1 MACSIFLFG
10 SPFFS
15 VFLTNKNQSFYAI
28 LVVCFGSLAWILE
41 RNRRLSCFWP
51 AAFAFFIASVALL
64 FLSTGFLNLP
74 SDPLNPVRAIALDK
88 VSQALH
94 IVPIILLMTFLVRE
108 DLMNLYIARGDL
120 RASLTFG
127 LISFAGFAIAS
138 IVIELPSNELAGNL
152 IRYLPWTLLF
162 VFMNSLME
170 ELWFRAIFLRKFDAL
185 IGRWPAIIVTS
196 IVFGVSHMNVTY
208 AFPGGGYLVVS
219 SLDWAW

>member
-1 MACSIFLFG
+1 MNKILISIVLIFSGLLVFLFG

-28 LVVCFGSLAWILE
+28 LVVCFGLLAWILK
-41 RNRRLSCFWP
+41 RNSRLSCFWP

-108 DLMNLYIARGDL
+108 DLKSLYIA
-120 RASLTFG
+120 
-127 LISFAGFAIAS
+127 
-138 IVIELPSNELAGNL
+138 
-152 IRYLPWTLLF
+152 
-162 VFMNSLME
+162 
-170 ELWFRAIFLRKFDAL
+170 
-185 IGRWPAIIVTS
+185 
-196 IVFGVSHMNVTY
+196 
-208 AFPGGGYLVVS
+208 
-219 SLDWAW
+219 